1 MNNTLVALGL
11 LTVLAGALFIESIA
25 TCQFIIPDRIKRAA
39 VSMNRLLL
47 LIPVLAVPVFAV
59 LFLFVLKDRLY
70 ERISHALFLLSLWL
84 YAARYYWFLISYY
97 KYLDFGIF
105 IKTVNSFYQFILFGV
120 CSAAAAIR
128 YTPLD
133 VYVSDIYSDLG
144 PAAVFAG
151 IGLLLVFYIAAL
163 FTTCVNKTEVS
174 GGSWGIDR

>member
-1 MNNTLVALGL
+1 MKELLALAL
-11 LTVLAGALFIESIA
+11 LAGVFLFDSIL
-25 TCQFIIPDRIKRAA
+25 TCRFLVPDRVKRF
-39 VSMNRLLL
+39 SKGLNRLLL
-47 LIPVLAVPVFAV
+47 IIPLLAVPVFAV
-59 LFLFVLKDRLY
+59 LFLFVLKDRLC
-70 ERISHALFLLSLWL
+70 ERISHALFLLSFWL

-105 IKTVNSFYQFILFGV
+105 IKTANSFYLFILFGV

-133 VYVSDIYSDLG
+133 VYAADIYSGLG
-144 PAAVFAG
+144 PASVFAG
-151 IGLLLVFYIAAL
+151 IGFLLVFYIAAF